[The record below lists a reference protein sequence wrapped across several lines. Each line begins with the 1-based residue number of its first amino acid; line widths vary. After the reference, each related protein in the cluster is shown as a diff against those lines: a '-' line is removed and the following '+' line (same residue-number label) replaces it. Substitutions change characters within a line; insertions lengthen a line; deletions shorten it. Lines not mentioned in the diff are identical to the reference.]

1 MPCALLLRR
10 KMRITFRRTEMTPTK
25 TPRRWLTWVAVGV
38 GLALIWGAAEA
49 APAPALDLT
58 QLPPATPRPVD
69 FAKDIRPIF
78 EQACQSCHGTQKQ
91 KSGFRLDEREAALK
105 GGENYAPDIQPRHSA
120 DSPLIHLVAGLVP
133 DRKMPPKGDALTAD
147 QIGLLRAWIDQG
159 ANWPADKTTTKPIHW
174 ALKPVERPPV
184 PTTGR
189 DQTTTGNP
197 IDAFVAARL
206 AEQQLTLAAA
216 ADRRAFIRRL
226 YLVMHGLPPT
236 PEEVANFLNDARPDA
251 REKLVDRV
259 LASPRYGERWARH
272 WLDVVRFAESNG
284 FETNH
289 ERKNAHYY
297 RDYVIRSLNDD
308 KPYDQFIRE
317 QIAGDAGGADAGTGF
332 LVAGAYDVV
341 KSPDPNLTL
350 MQRQDELADIVNTTG
365 TAFLG
370 LTLGCARCHD
380 HKFDP
385 IAQKDFYAIQAVFA
399 GVNFA
404 ERRLPHKL
412 NAAEET
418 ELTRLKAELNSQ
430 SNSLAALKQAAR
442 MAKPGDGAVK
452 ILRPAVNERFNE
464 ESFAAVE
471 ATAVRFTILAT
482 TSAEPCVDELEVF
495 DANGT
500 NVALAATGTVPTAS
514 GTLPGYAIH
523 KLEHINDGLT
533 GNNWSWISDTAGRG
547 WVQLDFPSPKRIQRI
562 VWSRDREGVFK
573 DRVAT
578 DYRIEAA
585 REPGKWTEIA
595 SSNDRETVGASD
607 PNAFLK
613 SLTEADAKVARDLQ
627 AQIRQTHEQVTKLA
641 EGESA
646 WLGTFSEPKTTH
658 RLYRGDPTQEREVV
672 APGTVAV
679 LGDLGLGVDA
689 PEQQRRLQF
698 AAWITSPQNPLTA
711 RVMVNRIWQY
721 IFGTGIVDTPSDFGA
736 NGSRPT
742 NPALLDWLAAE
753 FMRSD
758 WSLKHVQKLIL
769 CSRTFGQASGPRPAG
784 LAVDADARLLWR
796 FPPRRLEAEAIR
808 DCMLAASGALDLRM
822 GGPGF
827 YLQRK
832 EADNVDRYF
841 PKDDF
846 GPNEF
851 RRMVYLTRI
860 RQEQDSVFGAFD
872 CPSGNQVI
880 PKRSRSNTPLQ
891 ALNLFNSN
899 FVLQQAELFA
909 ERLRREAGEK
919 PAAQIARA
927 FQLMYGREPDRFE
940 RKASA
945 ALIRE
950 LGLAA
955 FTRALYNTSEFL
967 FVF

>member
-1 MPCALLLRR
+1 
-10 KMRITFRRTEMTPTK
+10 MTPTK
-25 TPRRWLTWVAVGV
+25 THHRWLTWVIVVVGP
-38 GLALIWGAAEA
+38 ALIWGAAVVA
-49 APAPALDLT
+49 AAPALDLA

-78 EQACQSCHGTQKQ
+78 EQACQSCHGAQKQ

-120 DSPLIHLVAGLVP
+120 DSPLIHFVAGLVP
-133 DRKMPPKGDALTAD
+133 DRKMPPKGDSLTAD

-159 ANWPADKTTTKPIHW
+159 ANWPADQTTTKPIHW

-189 DQTTTGNP
+189 DQTTAGNP
-197 IDAFVAARL
+197 IDAFVAAKL
-206 AEQQLTLAAA
+206 AEQQLTLAAV

-236 PEEVANFLNDARPDA
+236 PEEVADFLNDARPDA

-412 NAAEET
+412 SATEAT
-418 ELTRLKAELNSQ
+418 ELAKLQAELNSQ
-430 SNSLAALKQAAR
+430 SNSLAALKQAAL
-442 MAKPGDGAVK
+442 MAKPGDGAPKV
-452 ILRPAVNERFNE
+452 LRPAVNERFNE
-464 ESFAAVE
+464 ETFAAVE

-482 TSAEPCVDELEVF
+482 TGAEPCLDELEVF
-495 DANGT
+495 DTAGT
-500 NVALAATGTVPTAS
+500 NVALAAAGTKPTAS

-523 KLEHINDGLT
+523 KLEHLNDGLT
-533 GNNWSWISDTAGRG
+533 GNNRSWISDTAGRG
-547 WVQLDFPSPKRIQRI
+547 WVQLDFPSPQRIQRI
-562 VWSRDREGVFK
+562 VWSRDREGAFK

-595 SSNDRETVGASD
+595 SSNDRETVGAAD

-613 SLTEADAKVARDLQ
+613 LLTEAEAKVARDLQ
-627 AQIRQTHEQVTKLA
+627 AQIRQTKEQVTKLA

-658 RLYRGDPTQEREVV
+658 RLYRGDPLQEREVV

-689 PEQQRRLQF
+689 PEQQRRLQL
-698 AAWITSPQNPLTA
+698 AAWIASPQNPLTA

-753 FMRSD
+753 FMRSG
-758 WSLKHVQKLIL
+758 WSLKHVQKLVL
-769 CSRTFGQASGPRPAG
+769 CSRTFGQAAEPRPAG

-846 GPNEF
+846 GPDEF

-909 ERLRREAGEK
+909 ERLRRDAGEK

-927 FQLMYGREPDRFE
+927 FQLIYGREPDRFE

-945 ALIRE
+945 ALIRD
-950 LGLAA
+950 LGLTA

>member
-1 MPCALLLRR
+1 
-10 KMRITFRRTEMTPTK
+10 
-25 TPRRWLTWVAVGV
+25 
-38 GLALIWGAAEA
+38 
-49 APAPALDLT
+49 
-58 QLPPATPRPVD
+58 
-69 FAKDIRPIF
+69 
-78 EQACQSCHGTQKQ
+78 
-91 KSGFRLDEREAALK
+91 
-105 GGENYAPDIQPRHSA
+105 
-120 DSPLIHLVAGLVP
+120 
-133 DRKMPPKGDALTAD
+133 
-147 QIGLLRAWIDQG
+147 
-159 ANWPADKTTTKPIHW
+159 
-174 ALKPVERPPV
+174 
-184 PTTGR
+184 
-189 DQTTTGNP
+189 
-197 IDAFVAARL
+197 
-206 AEQQLTLAAA
+206 
-216 ADRRAFIRRL
+216 
-226 YLVMHGLPPT
+226 
-236 PEEVANFLNDARPDA
+236 
-251 REKLVDRV
+251 
-259 LASPRYGERWARH
+259 
-272 WLDVVRFAESNG
+272 
-284 FETNH
+284 
-289 ERKNAHYY
+289 
-297 RDYVIRSLNDD
+297 
-308 KPYDQFIRE
+308 
-317 QIAGDAGGADAGTGF
+317 
-332 LVAGAYDVV
+332 
-341 KSPDPNLTL
+341 
-350 MQRQDELADIVNTTG
+350 
-365 TAFLG
+365 
-370 LTLGCARCHD
+370 
-380 HKFDP
+380 
-385 IAQKDFYAIQAVFA
+385 
-399 GVNFA
+399 
-404 ERRLPHKL
+404 
-412 NAAEET
+412 
-418 ELTRLKAELNSQ
+418 
-430 SNSLAALKQAAR
+430 
-442 MAKPGDGAVK
+442 
-452 ILRPAVNERFNE
+452 
-464 ESFAAVE
+464 VE

-482 TSAEPCVDELEVF
+482 TGAEPCLDELEVF
-495 DANGT
+495 DTAGT
-500 NVALAATGTVPTAS
+500 NVALAAAGTVPTAS

-523 KLEHINDGLT
+523 KLEHLNDGFT
-533 GNNWSWISDTAGRG
+533 GNNRSWIADTAGRG
-547 WVQLDFPSPKRIQRI
+547 WVQLDFSSPQRIQRI
-562 VWSRDREGVFK
+562 VWSRDREGAFK

-595 SSNDRETVGASD
+595 SSNDRETVGAAD

-613 SLTEADAKVARDLQ
+613 LLTEAEAKVARDLQ
-627 AQIRQTHEQVTKLA
+627 AQIRQTKEQVTKLA

-658 RLYRGDPTQEREVV
+658 RLYRGDPLQEREVV

-689 PEQQRRLQF
+689 PEQQRRLQL
-698 AAWITSPQNPLTA
+698 AAWIASPQNPLTA

-753 FMRSD
+753 FMRSG
-758 WSLKHVQKLIL
+758 WSLKHVQKLVL
-769 CSRTFGQASGPRPAG
+769 CSRTFGQAAEPRPAG

-846 GPNEF
+846 GPDEF

-909 ERLRREAGEK
+909 ERLRRDAGEK
-919 PAAQIARA
+919 PSAQIARA
-927 FQLMYGREPDRFE
+927 FQLIYGREPDRFE

-945 ALIRE
+945 ALIRD
-950 LGLAA
+950 LGLTA